1 MECPGRQLEHHYFDQ
16 LYLELPAACMGDFVF
31 TKHEQIKRCTVDNM
45 IYNTCAIL
53 ACWGRASIF
62 NIVGRYNYMP
72 RAFIICLATGQIS
85 KMPFYIFVNDQH
97 AAFG

>member
-45 IYNTCAIL
+45 IYKRFL
-53 ACWGRASIF
+53 H
-62 NIVGRYNYMP
+62 VG
-72 RAFIICLATGQIS
+72 
-85 KMPFYIFVNDQH
+85 
-97 AAFG
+97 AAHLYLTL